1 MLMAFSRRSR
11 HGARIPVFLLALFV
25 LGLTACT
32 PAFNWREVRPEG
44 LGFVVLL
51 PDRPASL
58 SREIEL
64 DGVTVTMTMTGARI
78 DRSLFTVGMVELPPT
93 ALEHADRALAAMRA
107 GMLRNIGA
115 QRADERTVKL
125 SVADPSG
132 RVLERQPG
140 VRLEASGTVNRQTV
154 RMTAVFVAR
163 GPRLW
168 QVVAIEPEGR
178 ADQAATM
185 IDSFRLLE

>member
-1 MLMAFSRRSR
+1 LTAF
-11 HGARIPVFLLALFV
+11 VFC
-25 LGLTACT
+25 LTACT

-44 LGFVVLL
+44 LGFAVLL

-64 DGVTVTMTMTGARI
+64 DGVPLTMTMTGARI
-78 DRSLFTVGMVELPPT
+78 DHSLFTVGTVQLPPT
-93 ALEHADRALAAMRA
+93 ALEHAERAVAAMRA
-107 GMLRNIGA
+107 GMLRNIAA
-115 QRADERTVKL
+115 QRSDERAISL
-125 SVADPSG
+125 SVTDLSG
-132 RVLERQPG
+132 RVSERQAG
-140 VRLEASGTVNRQTV
+140 VRLEASGTVNRQAV
-154 RMTAVFVAR
+154 RMTALFVAR

-185 IDSFRLLE
+185 IDSFRILE

>member
-1 MLMAFSRRSR
+1 
-11 HGARIPVFLLALFV
+11 LALFV
-25 LGLTACT
+25 LSLTACT

-163 GPRLW
+163 GSRLW